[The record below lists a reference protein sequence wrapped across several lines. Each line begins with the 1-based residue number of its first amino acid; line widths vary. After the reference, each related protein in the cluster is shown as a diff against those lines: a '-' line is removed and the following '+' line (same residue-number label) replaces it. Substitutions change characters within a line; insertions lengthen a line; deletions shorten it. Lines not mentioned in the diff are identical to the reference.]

1 MANSSIIR
9 KAKNK
14 IVKEFIKDQEII
26 AAINSS
32 EVKANEPEKLIGKH
46 IFNYNQNPH
55 TLNIAGTFI
64 TIQVH
69 IPQSFYSDYR
79 GGLTTMVKPT
89 IEIWIISHEKHMI
102 VDNVPKITQN
112 RNDYLS
118 ELIDKKINGKS
129 GFGIGE
135 TKLLSNIEGAFQA
148 DYLYRKMVFQCL
160 DLNSSMCDDE
170 DDEDI

>member
-1 MANSSIIR
+1 MANSSIVGKSKKI
-9 KAKNK
+9 
-14 IVKEFIKDQEII
+14 IVKEFIKDKDII
-26 AAINSS
+26 AAIDSS
-32 EVKANEPEKLIGKH
+32 TIKPNESEKLINTH

-55 TLNIAGTFI
+55 TLNMVGTFI

-69 IPQSFYSDYR
+69 IPQNYYNDYH
-79 GGLTTMVKPT
+79 GNSNIHVKPT
-89 IEIWIISHEKHMI
+89 IEIWIVSHEKHMI
-102 VDNVPKITQN
+102 VNNIPKVTQN

-129 GFGIGE
+129 GFGIGK
-135 TKLLSNIEGAFQA
+135 TKLISNIEGAFQA
-148 DYLYRKMVFQCL
+148 DYLYRKMIFQCL

>member
-1 MANSSIIR
+1 MANSTIIN

-14 IVKEFIKDQEII
+14 IIKEFIKDKEIV

-32 EVKANEPEKLIGKH
+32 TVKPNETEKLVNKH
-46 IFNYNQNPH
+46 IFNYHQNPH
-55 TLNIAGTFI
+55 TINTIETFI

-69 IPQSFYSDYR
+69 IPQSYYSFNINSSPTHVY
-79 GGLTTMVKPT
+79 PT

-102 VDNVPKITQN
+102 VDNIPKITQN

-118 ELIDKKINGKS
+118 ELIDKKLNKKT
-129 GFGIGE
+129 GIGLGE
-135 TKLLSNIEGAFQA
+135 TILLSNIEGALQQ

-160 DLNSSMCDDE
+160 DLNASLCEDE
-170 DDEDI
+170 E

>member
-14 IVKEFIKDQEII
+14 IVKEFIKDPEIV

-32 EVKANEPEKLIGKH
+32 EVTSPEKLIGKH

-55 TLNIAGTFI
+55 TLNIVGTFI
-64 TIQVH
+64 TVQVH
-69 IPQSFYSDYR
+69 IPQNFHNDYGSSVTR
-79 GGLTTMVKPT
+79 IKPT
-89 IEIWIISHEKHMI
+89 IEIWIISHEKHMA
-102 VDNVPKITQN
+102 VNNVPKVTQN

-118 ELIDKKINGKS
+118 ELIDNKINGKR

-135 TKLLSNIEGAFQA
+135 TVLLSNIEGAFQQ
-148 DYLYRKMVFQCL
+148 DYLFRKMIFQCI
-160 DLNSSMCDDE
+160 DLNWSLCDE
-170 DDEDI
+170 DDEF

>member
-14 IVKEFIKDQEII
+14 IVKEFIKDKEIV

-32 EVKANEPEKLIGKH
+32 EVKPNEPEKLIGKH

-55 TLNIAGTFI
+55 TLNTVGTFI

-69 IPQSFYSDYR
+69 IPHDYYTDYKASATR
-79 GGLTTMVKPT
+79 VRPT
-89 IEIWIISHEKHMI
+89 IEIWIISHEKHMV
-102 VDNVPKITQN
+102 VDNVPKVTQN

-118 ELIDKKINGKS
+118 ELIDNKINGKS
-129 GFGIGE
+129 GFGIGD
-135 TKLLSNIEGAFQA
+135 TVLLSNTEGAFQQ
-148 DYLYRKMVFQCL
+148 DYLFRKMIFQCL
-160 DLNSSMCDDE
+160 DLNWSLCEE
-170 DDEDI
+170 DDD

>member
-14 IVKEFIKDQEII
+14 IVKEFIKDQDII

-32 EVKANEPEKLIGKH
+32 EVEFNEPEKLINKH
-46 IFNYNQNPH
+46 IFDYNQNPH
-55 TLNIAGTFI
+55 TLNIVGTFI

-69 IPQSFYSDYR
+69 IPQNYYNDYNSS
-79 GGLTTMVKPT
+79 TVHIKPT
-89 IEIWIISHEKHMI
+89 IEIWIISHEKHMV
-102 VDNVPKITQN
+102 VDNVPKITSN

-118 ELIDKKINGKS
+118 ELIDKKYNGKG
-129 GFGIGE
+129 GFGIGKTE
-135 TKLLSNIEGAFQA
+135 LISNIEGAFQT

-160 DLNSSMCDDE
+160 DLNASMCEDSDE
-170 DDEDI
+170 

>member
-14 IVKEFIKDQEII
+14 IIKEFIKDPDIV
-26 AAINSS
+26 AAIHSDK
-32 EVKANEPEKLIGKH
+32 VKPNESEKLINTH

-55 TLNIAGTFI
+55 TLDTVGTFI

-69 IPQSFYSDYR
+69 IPQSYFNDYNTSVTR
-79 GGLTTMVKPT
+79 VKPT
-89 IEIWIISHEKHMI
+89 IEIWIISHEQHMK
-102 VDNVPKITQN
+102 VDNISKITQN

-118 ELIDKKINGKS
+118 ELIDNKINGKT

-135 TKLLSNIEGAFQA
+135 TILLSNVEGAFQQ
-148 DYLYRKMVFQCL
+148 DYLFRKMIFQCV
-160 DLNSSMCDDE
+160 DLNWSLCDE
-170 DDEDI
+170 EE

>member
-14 IVKEFIKDQEII
+14 IVKEFIKDPEIV

-32 EVKANEPEKLIGKH
+32 EVKFNEPEKLIGKH
-46 IFNYNQNPH
+46 IFNYNQNPY
-55 TLNIAGTFI
+55 TLNIVGTFI

-69 IPQSFYSDYR
+69 IPQNYYSGYH
-79 GGLTTMVKPT
+79 GSSTIHVKPT
-89 IEIWIISHEKHMI
+89 IEIWIVSHEKHMI
-102 VDNVPKITQN
+102 VDNVPKVTQN

-118 ELIDKKINGKS
+118 ELIDKKINGKR

-135 TKLLSNIEGAFQA
+135 TKLLSNIEGAFQQ
-148 DYLYRKMVFQCL
+148 DYLYRKMDFECL
-160 DLNSSMCDDE
+160 DLNDSMCEDE
-170 DDEDI
+170 DE

>member
-14 IVKEFIKDQEII
+14 IIKEFIKDQDII

-32 EVKANEPEKLIGKH
+32 EVKSNEPEKLINKH
-46 IFNYNQNPH
+46 IFDYNQNPH
-55 TLNIAGTFI
+55 TLNIVGTFI

-69 IPQSFYSDYR
+69 IPHDYYTDYKASNTR
-79 GGLTTMVKPT
+79 VRPT
-89 IEIWIISHEKHMI
+89 IEIWIISHEQHMN
-102 VDNVPKITQN
+102 VDNVPKVTQN

-118 ELIDKKINGKS
+118 ELIDNKINGKS

-135 TKLLSNIEGAFQA
+135 TVLLSNTEGAFQQ
-148 DYLYRKMVFQCL
+148 DYLFRKMIFQCL
-160 DLNSSMCDDE
+160 DLNWSLCEEDE
-170 DDEDI
+170 E

>member
-14 IVKEFIKDQEII
+14 IIKEFIKDPEII
-26 AAINSS
+26 AAIDSS
-32 EVKANEPEKLIGKH
+32 DIKSNEPEKLIGTH

-55 TLNIAGTFI
+55 TLNKVGTFI

-69 IPQSFYSDYR
+69 IPQNYYSDYH
-79 GGLTTMVKPT
+79 GNSAIHVKPT
-89 IEIWIISHEKHMI
+89 IEIWIISHEQHML

-118 ELIDKKINGKS
+118 ELIDNKINGKS
-129 GFGIGE
+129 GFGIGN
-135 TKLLSNIEGAFQA
+135 TKLISNIEGASQT
-148 DYLYRKMVFQCL
+148 DYLYRKLIFQCL
-160 DLNSSMCDDE
+160 DLNWSFCDE
-170 DDEDI
+170 NE

>member
-14 IVKEFIKDQEII
+14 IIKDFIKDAEII
-26 AAINSS
+26 AAIDSS
-32 EVKANEPEKLIGKH
+32 TIKPNEPEKLINTH

-55 TLNIAGTFI
+55 TLNAVGTFI

-69 IPQSFYSDYR
+69 IPQSYYNDYNASVTR
-79 GGLTTMVKPT
+79 VKPT
-89 IEIWIISHEKHMI
+89 IEIWIISHEQHM
-102 VDNVPKITQN
+102 VVNNVPKVTQN

-118 ELIDKKINGKS
+118 ELIDNKINGKS

-135 TKLLSNIEGAFQA
+135 TVLLSNIEGAFQQ
-148 DYLYRKMVFQCL
+148 DYLFRKMVFQCT
-160 DLNSSMCDDE
+160 DLNASLCKDE
-170 DDEDI
+170 DE

>member
-14 IVKEFIKDQEII
+14 IVKDFIKDPEIV
-26 AAINSS
+26 AAINSD
-32 EVKANEPEKLIGKH
+32 KIKPNEPEKLINTH

-55 TLNIAGTFI
+55 TLNTVGTFI

-69 IPQSFYSDYR
+69 IPHDYYTDYNASVTR
-79 GGLTTMVKPT
+79 VRPT
-89 IEIWIISHEKHMI
+89 IEIWIISHEKHMK
-102 VDNVPKITQN
+102 VGDEAPKVTQN

-118 ELIDKKINGKS
+118 ELIDNKINGKS

-135 TKLLSNIEGAFQA
+135 TILLSNIEGSFQQ
-148 DYLYRKMVFQCL
+148 DYLFRKMIFQCV
-160 DLNSSMCDDE
+160 DLNWSLCNDE
-170 DDEDI
+170 DE

>member
-1 MANSSIIR
+1 MANSSIVR

-26 AAINSS
+26 DAINSS
-32 EVKANEPEKLIGKH
+32 EIKSNEPEKLIGTH

-55 TLNIAGTFI
+55 TLNMVGTFI

-69 IPQSFYSDYR
+69 IPQSYYNDYSASVTR
-79 GGLTTMVKPT
+79 IKPT
-89 IEIWIISHEKHMI
+89 IEIWIISHEKHMT

-118 ELIDKKINGKS
+118 ELIDNKINGKS

-135 TKLLSNIEGAFQA
+135 TMLISNMEGAFQQ
-148 DYLYRKMVFQCL
+148 DYLFRKMIFQCVDFNWSL
-160 DLNSSMCDDE
+160 CEDE
-170 DDEDI
+170 